1 MDGAASNSS
10 ASVYLLSPPVLITIF
25 YTARFASCAAFA
37 FHSDTYRSSAAMLM
51 VRTNEP
57 MVLFLHH
64 TRGALSAVKK
74 THHVLLG
81 NFVTTDLTDQLIG
94 KGRYT
99 SYSWANHPLSFSHL
113 HSLSLSARACDDAQ
127 SLYERSI
134 AHALST
140 RSLIFL
146 EDSL

>member
-1 MDGAASNSS
+1 MDGAASDSS

-25 YTARFASCAAFA
+25 YTTRFASWAAFA

-99 SYSWANHPLSFSHL
+99 SYSWANHPLSL
-113 HSLSLSARACDDAQ
+113 RLCAACV
-127 SLYERSI
+127 
-134 AHALST
+134 
-140 RSLIFL
+140 
-146 EDSL
+146 